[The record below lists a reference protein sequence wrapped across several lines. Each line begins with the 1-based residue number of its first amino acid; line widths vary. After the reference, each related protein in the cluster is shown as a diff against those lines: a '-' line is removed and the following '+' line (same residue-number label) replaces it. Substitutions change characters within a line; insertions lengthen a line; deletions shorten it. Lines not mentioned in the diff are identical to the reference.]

1 MARHK
6 LQGIEIL
13 TGRTPN
19 EVILTDELKDYLALR
34 PEWVSRCAHW
44 NPILH
49 EERHK
54 YRYGICPQCDT
65 RMQVQNSLPKRF
77 LSWLSELRYKGNKR

>member
-13 TGRTPN
+13 TGRTP
-19 EVILTDELKDYLALR
+19 
-34 PEWVSRCAHW
+34 WVT
-44 NPILH
+44 P
-49 EERHK
+49 K
-54 YRYGICPQCDT
+54 
-65 RMQVQNSLPKRF
+65 SLPKRF